1 MQLIKACDYL
11 SFAQS
16 ISFLSYHSLNRL
28 LEVVKMKHDFWGL
41 FAGVGVA
48 AFGILLVLTS
58 SSSSWLKI
66 QYVAACI
73 LLGMAVCYVG
83 DRI

>member
-1 MQLIKACDYL
+1 LFL
-11 SFAQS
+11 N
-16 ISFLSYHSLNRL
+16 ISAIFLNHPNLVM

-41 FAGVGVA
+41 CAGIGIAV
-48 AFGILLVLTS
+48 FGILLVLTS
-58 SSSSWLKI
+58 SSTSWLKI